1 MPTAASPHA
10 TPPADRKEARRPSGS
25 AVVVALSLLAGVV
38 NYASNLAFGR
48 LLTPAE
54 FGDLTALLSLAVIA
68 SVPAIAAQTRVAERL
83 ATHRA
88 RGDLVTAAYSIRHNS
103 AHVAVYAVLFGFLAL
118 LAAPATKSLLSLQA
132 IGPAI
137 AVAPLLVVTF
147 LTPLALGLLQG
158 LERFALLGLFM
169 LAIALSRLVVGAVWV
184 EGGGGSGGAV
194 AGQALGA
201 AAALALVA
209 VIVRPEQA
217 IAPNGAATAG
227 AKRRI
232 DAPAVSATAAFVAFA
247 LLSNF
252 DVVLAKLAL
261 SPQASGEYAALA
273 TIGKVVLF
281 LPSAVAVVMVP
292 RAARR
297 REQGDSASRELR
309 LAALLTLAISAA
321 ASAAAVAAPETV
333 IRTMFGDR
341 YLDAADGVLPIVL
354 AGSGLSLIYLLVVYT
369 VTMQDRRW
377 TLLLLAGVIAQIP
390 AIMICDTPIAVATAQ
405 AAIIWGALLAN
416 ELLFHPL
423 LVAERFALRRG
434 QSTR

>member
-1 MPTAASPHA
+1 M
-10 TPPADRKEARRPSGS
+10 
-25 AVVVALSLLAGVV
+25 VLLSLVAGVV

-68 SVPAIAAQTRVAERL
+68 SVPAFAAQTRVAERL

-88 RGDLVTAAYSIRHNS
+88 RGDVVTAAYSIRHNS
-103 AHVAVYAVLFGFLAL
+103 AHVTLYAL
-118 LAAPATKSLLSLQA
+118 LIGVVALAAAPLTKSALSLQA

-158 LERFALLGLFM
+158 LERLVLLGVFM
-169 LAIALSRLVVGAVWV
+169 LAIALSRLIVGVVWV

-201 AAALALVA
+201 AAALLFVA
-209 VIVRPEQA
+209 WIVRPEQA
-217 IAPNGAATAG
+217 QAPTGAATAG
-227 AKRRI
+227 VRRRI

-261 SPQASGEYAALA
+261 SPQASGEYAALS
-273 TIGKVVLF
+273 TIGKIVLF

-297 REQGDSASRELR
+297 REQGDSASREPR
-309 LAALLTLAISAA
+309 RPQPRSPPPRPWSARCLA
-321 ASAAAVAAPETV
+321 
-333 IRTMFGDR
+333 R
-341 YLDAADGVLPIVL
+341 
-354 AGSGLSLIYLLVVYT
+354 
-369 VTMQDRRW
+369 VTSKQPME
-377 TLLLLAGVIAQIP
+377 
-390 AIMICDTPIAVATAQ
+390 CC
-405 AAIIWGALLAN
+405 
-416 ELLFHPL
+416 
-423 LVAERFALRRG
+423 
-434 QSTR
+434 QSC